1 MKKVFI
7 IAFCLLLLVGCNK
20 KEEVVEKKESV
31 VDFVLEKIDS
41 SKEYVYYSDY
51 REVVFKEENYL
62 YKYPVVNIKGDD
74 IENLNL
80 ELKNFVINS
89 FKESVVY
96 ENKLSSG
103 DIIDY
108 KDYVTDA
115 YISIVMNYYKLT

>member
-20 KEEVVEKKESV
+20 KEEVVEKKEPV

-62 YKYPVVNIKGDD
+62 GDATKNALSNIKINNMLISLLLRFPFLVNI
-74 IENLNL
+74 
-80 ELKNFVINS
+80 
-89 FKESVVY
+89 
-96 ENKLSSG
+96 
-103 DIIDY
+103 
-108 KDYVTDA
+108 
-115 YISIVMNYYKLT
+115 